1 MRSPTARDNGAKGV
15 ELIVR
20 FANGGRLT
28 AKDVALIEAIR
39 KARSILAASKATGV
53 AYRTCWLTV
62 DALNRTFEMPV
73 IATFPGR
80 RGGGAQLTAFG
91 ERLVALYKS
100 MERRA
105 SAATDQAV
113 TELSAALNP
122 AFEPRASGAGAE
134 ESSSQSTP
142 SRSRRS

>member
-1 MRSPTARDNGAKGV
+1 MTAADAKATSI

-20 FANGGRLT
+20 FANGGRLA

-39 KARSILAASKATGV
+39 IERSILAASKATGV

-62 DALNRTFEMPV
+62 DALNRTFETPV
-73 IATFPGR
+73 ITTFPGR

-91 ERLVALYKS
+91 ERLVTLYKS

-113 TELSAALNP
+113 AELSAALNP
-122 AFEPRASGAGAE
+122 AFEPRASGAAAE
-134 ESSSQSTP
+134 ESSSQPDP
-142 SRSRRS
+142 SRSQLS